1 MASSGSPFAES
12 AASRLSA
19 SKKLSCPITCLQE
32 SCCQTANSHRSVERA
47 IFRGAPKRIP
57 YSEKQFAKD
66 LKRVRSL
73 HDNLGREKSDVHKY
87 WEAVYRLR
95 RKWRRLKNNDGVDV
109 AKIAK
114 NQIGNLPISS
124 GDQLLRFILDQ
135 TMVTESK
142 DQSERDKLSKRK
154 SKYFTLLNNAYQN
167 KVVTKDLLVIVRRA
181 GGLNA
186 SPVSLKKVNEKLK
199 KEQLQPSKSRIVD

>member
-1 MASSGSPFAES
+1 M
-12 AASRLSA
+12 
-19 SKKLSCPITCLQE
+19 
-32 SCCQTANSHRSVERA
+32 
-47 IFRGAPKRIP
+47 
-57 YSEKQFAKD
+57 
-66 LKRVRSL
+66 RSL

-199 KEQLQPSKSRIVD
+199 KERARSQVKAG